1 MAKVAVLMADGFE
14 EVEALGV
21 VDILRRA
28 EVDVDTVSIKEEQVV
43 ISSRNIPV
51 RADKTL
57 TDMDYYDMIVIPGG
71 AGAWT
76 LRDDDRIISLIK
88 KYDHEERYID
98 LWCRRAGNRAGIQN
112 YCGIC
117 DGRRLSSSFGRDD
130 WYGTERWFG
139 NEPCAYRG
147 GICTTD
153 STGGGRYDSGV

>member
-76 LRDDDRIISLIK
+76 LRVMIVLFHSLRNMIMK
-88 KYDHEERYID
+88 KDILPLYVQD
-98 LWCRRAGNRAGIQN
+98 LW
-112 YCGIC
+112 
-117 DGRRLSSSFGRDD
+117 L
-130 WYGTERWFG
+130 
-139 NEPCAYRG
+139 
-147 GICTTD
+147 
-153 STGGGRYDSGV
+153 

>member
-76 LRDDDRIISLIK
+76 LRVLFHSLRNMIMK
-88 KYDHEERYID
+88 KDILQLYVQD
-98 LWCRRAGNRAGIQN
+98 L
-112 YCGIC
+112 
-117 DGRRLSSSFGRDD
+117 
-130 WYGTERWFG
+130 
-139 NEPCAYRG
+139 
-147 GICTTD
+147 
-153 STGGGRYDSGV
+153 

>member
-88 KYDHEERYID
+88 KYDHEERYITD
-98 LWCRRAGNRAGIQN
+98 YMCRT
-112 YCGIC
+112 
-117 DGRRLSSSFGRDD
+117 
-130 WYGTERWFG
+130 YGSR
-139 NEPCAYRG
+139 
-147 GICTTD
+147 
-153 STGGGRYDSGV
+153 

>member
-88 KYDHEERYID
+88 KYDHEERYIAAI
-98 LWCRRAGNRAGIQN
+98 CAGPMA
-112 YCGIC
+112 
-117 DGRRLSSSFGRDD
+117 L
-130 WYGTERWFG
+130 G
-139 NEPCAYRG
+139 NH
-147 GICTTD
+147 
-153 STGGGRYDSGV
+153 